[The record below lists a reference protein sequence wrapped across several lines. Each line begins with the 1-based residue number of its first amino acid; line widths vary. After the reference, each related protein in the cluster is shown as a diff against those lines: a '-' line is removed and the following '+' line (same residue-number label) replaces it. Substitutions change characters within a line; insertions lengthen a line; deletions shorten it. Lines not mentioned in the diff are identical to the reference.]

1 MTKVAWQT
9 KKNDIQKDTPGIT
22 KQKFLYHISR
32 ASYEKQWNGNY
43 QKAGFGT
50 KLLALFIRLIP
61 KIGPFS
67 VFSFKVPPPQAEQ
80 MFMASFN
87 GSLTEYEHFLHE
99 DRQAGELVLINDNFD
114 TGTVTKPGEY
124 PLADKTYAQLLD
136 LQAKD
141 NFKDITPELRQMIL
155 DFYSDPNAPITTKKD
170 KWEWDKVMR
179 EVGDLK
185 AFTPSPEAAPAPPAA
200 KPSASS
206 TSLP

>member
-1 MTKVAWQT
+1 
-9 KKNDIQKDTPGIT
+9 
-22 KQKFLYHISR
+22 
-32 ASYEKQWNGNY
+32 
-43 QKAGFGT
+43 
-50 KLLALFIRLIP
+50 
-61 KIGPFS
+61 
-67 VFSFKVPPPQAEQ
+67 
-80 MFMASFN
+80 MASFN